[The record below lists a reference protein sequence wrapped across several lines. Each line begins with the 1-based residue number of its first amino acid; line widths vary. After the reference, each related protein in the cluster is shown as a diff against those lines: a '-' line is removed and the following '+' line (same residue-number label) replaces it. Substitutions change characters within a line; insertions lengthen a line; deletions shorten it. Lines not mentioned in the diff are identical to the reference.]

1 MYKTGENG
9 SGSLQKFAAF
19 HKLELFSRKRNF
31 SKFLQNR
38 RIFPD
43 FKIIIL
49 VSVSTLAQ
57 TTTLQG
63 WLNKA
68 KAHLPQREN
77 KEREGS

>member
-1 MYKTGENG
+1 MGVAAYKICCFSQTRII
-9 SGSLQKFAAF
+9 FA
-19 HKLELFSRKRNF
+19 KT
-31 SKFLQNR
+31 KFLQNR
-38 RIFPD
+38 RIFPN
-43 FKIIIL
+43 FKIFAKMEKSIL

-77 KEREGS
+77 KEREGR